1 MTHWEFPATGPIDL
15 DISLLSGQITIAAEA
30 TEVVTVS
37 LAGSGPGSGDD
48 GHTAG
53 VQVDFTADRL
63 EIIESGKRGI
73 QIRSSGSDLAVT
85 VPVGSRCT
93 VRAFA
98 SSVTCQG
105 ELGSLDVRTA
115 SGDVTATVVRGP
127 VQVTTISGA
136 IELDEALADVA
147 AQSASGDIRLHRA
160 GGEVDAHTTS
170 GDIHIGTA
178 ATSVTARTAS
188 GSVRVDSV
196 ATGNADLSCVSGD
209 VTVAVVPGADVYLDL
224 ASVIGRVS
232 SDLEPSGQ
240 GSQADLRIKCRS
252 VNGDVRVTRIVLADA
267 N

>member
-15 DISLLSGQITIAAEA
+15 DISLLSGQIAIAAEA
-30 TEVVTVS
+30 TEVMTVS
-37 LAGSGPGSGDD
+37 LAGSGPGNTGD

-53 VQVDFTADRL
+53 IRVEYADGRL
-63 EIIESGKRGI
+63 EIIEPDKAGI
-73 QIRSSGSDLAVT
+73 RHRSSGSDLAVR

-93 VRAFA
+93 VRTSA
-98 SSVTCQG
+98 SSVSCQG

-127 VQVTTISGA
+127 VQVTTFSGA
-136 IELDEALADVA
+136 IDLDEALADVA
-147 AQSASGDIRLHRA
+147 AHTTSGDIRLHRA
-160 GGEVDAHTTS
+160 GGEVDATTTS

-178 ATSVTARTAS
+178 AASVTARAAS
-188 GSVRVDSV
+188 GSVRVDSI

-240 GSQADLRIKCRS
+240 DSQADLRIKCRT
-252 VNGDVRVTRIVLADA
+252 VNGDVRVTRAVLAA
-267 N
+267 S